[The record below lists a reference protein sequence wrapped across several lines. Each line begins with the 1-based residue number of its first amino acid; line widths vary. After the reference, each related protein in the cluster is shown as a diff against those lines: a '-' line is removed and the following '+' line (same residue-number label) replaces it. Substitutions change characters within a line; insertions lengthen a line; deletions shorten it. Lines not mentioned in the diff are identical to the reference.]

1 LSGDGR
7 AGRDPASLQIRHTPD
22 QRPASKPDPRTGL
35 SVTWAAFELDVSPV
49 GRAATVLPPA
59 LRAKFGL
66 ATSRD
71 ASLNAAEP
79 GSSATRNGR
88 LPGGTVQIRSRCVHN
103 ESAAKSIFILFGSI

>member
-1 LSGDGR
+1 MGAQVAIRPLSRFD
-7 AGRDPASLQIRHTPD
+7 T
-22 QRPASKPDPRTGL
+22 PRTSAPHRNPIREPDFRSHGRR
-35 SVTWAAFELDVSPV
+35 SNLDVSPV